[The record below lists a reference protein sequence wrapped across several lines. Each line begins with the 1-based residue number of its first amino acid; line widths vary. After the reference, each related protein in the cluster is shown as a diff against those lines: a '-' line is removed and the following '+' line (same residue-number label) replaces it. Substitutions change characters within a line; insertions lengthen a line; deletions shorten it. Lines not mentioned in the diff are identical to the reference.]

1 MMRSAPAPS
10 SQRVATARAWGRA
23 TSALGLLLGAGILAV
38 AAAAVAVPQL
48 PRGALVEARTALA
61 EGRVDDALVEFQR
74 LAAQYPRATLLALWH
89 GHAWRTKGD
98 RPAATREYLRALEL
112 APNNAQA
119 LLALGDMQDDAGNL
133 VQAAGYYERAIEVA
147 PQFILAHRK
156 AAATEVQRLR
166 HGAAIQHLQAFLE
179 LQGDDIEALNV
190 LGIEQFLNEDHD
202 AAIETFERVL
212 QIEPDNGK
220 AHFGLGMVLSDRSAE
235 HDKALVHLRRAIDA
249 DPSNPTAH
257 YLLGR
262 VLIVEENVEEALV
275 ALQRSLELSPDL
287 ADAHYRIALLYARL
301 GDRQAARRHQES
313 FQQLSRAQDDLEA
326 RETRLGVLR
335 NAASAALTSGD
346 PEAFQQAVDEL
357 LQADPDNPGVLT
369 LSAQGALA
377 AGDLERGLADISR
390 ALRFTPDQW
399 EALYVQGLL
408 LRRAGRPEQAL
419 ASLRRVV
426 ERNPLFADGYA
437 VLGNVLLDVEDTEG
451 AVDAFRSAVRTDPE
465 QPAHYL
471 NLATVYQQLGLAQ
484 LEAEAMANYRRL
496 SGGRQ

>member
-1 MMRSAPAPS
+1 MMRQRPAS
-10 SQRVATARAWGRA
+10 V
-23 TSALGLLLGAGILAV
+23 LLCAGILV
-38 AAAAVAVPQL
+38 VAAVAGAAAQL

-61 EGRVDDALVEFQR
+61 EGRVDDALAELER
-74 LAAQYPRATLLALWH
+74 LAAEYPRATLVALWH
-89 GHAWRTKGD
+89 GHAWRSKGD

-119 LLALGDMQDDAGNL
+119 LVALGDMQNDAGNL
-133 VQAAGYYERAIEVA
+133 VQASSYYERAIELA
-147 PQFILAHRK
+147 PQFALAHRK

-166 HGAAIQHLQAFLE
+166 HGAAIQRLQAFLE
-179 LQGDDIEALNV
+179 LQGDDVEALTV

-202 AAIETFERVL
+202 GAIATLERVL
-212 QIEPDNGK
+212 QIDPDNGK

-249 DPSNPTAH
+249 DPSNPTAY

-262 VLIVEENVEEALV
+262 VLIVKENLEGALA
-275 ALQRSLELSPDL
+275 ALQSSLELSPDL

-301 GDRQAARRHQES
+301 GDREAARRHQES
-313 FQQLSRAQDDLEA
+313 FQRLSRAQDDLEA
-326 RETRLGVLR
+326 REMRLGVLR
-335 NAASAALTSGD
+335 DAASAALTSGD
-346 PEAFQQAVDEL
+346 AEAFRQAVDEL
-357 LQADPDNPGVLT
+357 LQTDADNPGVLT

-399 EALYVQGLL
+399 QALYVQGLL
-408 LRRAGRPEQAL
+408 QHRAGRPDEAL
-419 ASLRRVV
+419 VTLRRVV
-426 ERNPLFADGYA
+426 ARNPLFADGYA
-437 VLGNVLLDVEDTEG
+437 ALGNVLLGLEDTEG
-451 AVDAFRSAVRTDPE
+451 AVDAFRSAVRSDPE

-471 NLATVYQQLGLAQ
+471 NLATVYGQLGLRQ
-484 LEAEAMANYRRL
+484 LEAEAMATYRRL